1 MRKENKLIP
10 GLQAIFSAAAFA
22 LLIFSSCESSE
33 SNELMIDKECSNV
46 SIVTRSN
53 DGTTMEYPLHVYAFD
68 KDGKLEDKQTIASAD
83 ETLALNL
90 PKGEAYRVVAVCAN
104 DDVYDIPASPTLSSV
119 ITMKANSKV
128 DVPNASSAIYS
139 TDHPLQM
146 GYASIT
152 PMAASSTLSIQMH
165 YKVSSLNVSLVGMPA
180 ECTKASI
187 SIESPVEGVN
197 MKGESSGSTTITI
210 PIKKSAADA
219 GNWTTSTVYMFPTTG
234 EQTVFTIT
242 YSDGTTEHSSAA
254 TYLSTLNAGIPYS
267 ITGTYDSGKVTV
279 TGDITPST
287 WGDPV
292 NLAFT
297 FGENTNSTIDA
308 SGTETGGGDN
318 ADNQGGDN
326 QGQTDAIISTIP
338 APYSVWNGH
347 LVAALYDAYGNQL
360 TEAPA
365 SPASGTEYSILLMSL
380 KDWNNATPSTAATLA
395 SEYTEGG
402 MDSWSIPTSDEA
414 RVIFNAYSASAF
426 KSAMT
431 SASADAIDA
440 SANTVRYLC
449 EGAARYFSF
458 ANISFASREAFD
470 ATYHL
475 RLVKKV
481 KIKSE

>member
-1 MRKENKLIP
+1 MRKDNKLIP

-33 SNELMIDKECSNV
+33 SNELKIDKECSNV

-83 ETLALNL
+83 ETLALSL
-90 PKGEAYRVVAVCAN
+90 PKGETYRVVAVCAN
-104 DDVYDIPASPTLSSV
+104 DEVYNIPASPTLSSV
-119 ITMKANSKV
+119 ITMKANTNA
-128 DVPNASSAIYS
+128 DVPNASEAVYS
-139 TDHPLQM
+139 TAHPLQM
-146 GYASIT
+146 GYANIT
-152 PMAASSTLSIQMH
+152 PTATSSTLSIQMH
-165 YKVSSLNVSLVGMPA
+165 YKVSSLNVSLVGMSA

-210 PIKKSAADA
+210 PIKKSLADA
-219 GNWTTSTVYMFPTTG
+219 SNWTTSTVYMFPTTG

-242 YSDGTTEHSSAA
+242 YSDGATERSSAA
-254 TYLSTLNAGIPYS
+254 TYLSTLKAGIPYS

-308 SGTETGGGDN
+308 SGTETGGNDN

-326 QGQTDAIISTIP
+326 QDQTDAIISTIP

-347 LVAALYDAYGNQL
+347 LVAALYDTYGNQL

-395 SEYTEGG
+395 SEYTEGD
-402 MDSWSIPTSDEA
+402 MISWSIPTTDEA
-414 RVIFNAYSASAF
+414 KVLFGIYNKDEF
-426 KSAMT
+426 KSSMRKAN
-431 SASADAIDA
+431 ADAINA
-440 SANTVRYLC
+440 TSGTKYLC
-449 EGAARYFSF
+449 DDAAKYFSF
-458 ANISFASREAFD
+458 ANISFASREASD

>member
-104 DDVYDIPASPTLSSV
+104 DEVYNIPASPTLSSI
-119 ITMKANSKV
+119 ITMKANTNA
-128 DVPNASSAIYS
+128 DVPDPSKAVYS
-139 TDHPLQM
+139 MEHPLQM

-165 YKVSSLNVSLVGMPA
+165 YKVSSLNVNLVGMPA

-242 YSDGTTEHSSAA
+242 YSDGATERSSAA
-254 TYLSTLNAGIPYS
+254 TYLSTLKAGIPYS

-308 SGTETGGGDN
+308 SGTETGGNDN

-326 QGQTDAIISTIP
+326 QDQTDAIISTIP

-380 KDWNNATPSTAATLA
+380 KDWNNATPSTAAALA

-414 RVIFNAYSASAF
+414 KAIYNAYSASAF
-426 KSAMT
+426 KTAMT

-458 ANISFASREAFD
+458 AYLSFNSREVSV